1 MTSFGLNSLVV
12 CGLPGSGKTTYL
24 AALWH
29 LVQSQEIETKLT
41 LQSLSYGDYEY
52 LNAIRARWQ
61 RGQKQVRNV
70 GEAPR
75 IGLDLKSTE
84 GQEVSL
90 LFLDHSGETFDRLW
104 ETRSCTD
111 DVAEHLKDRLG
122 VLLFLRSQGLKE
134 PVPLTEM
141 LRLEREMEDALPND
155 SESSQQQAISEVDWK
170 AEDAPDQV
178 KIVDLLQSLS
188 NEFRMRAREKLAI
201 VVSAWD
207 RVTEYDSAEQFIRSR
222 MPLLAQYLNSEPAH
236 FELRFFAVSAQG
248 GEYLEE
254 DPKGEYPDALTT
266 LLSLDAPSKRIR
278 MIHSSAEEHDLTV
291 PLAWLMSNKDALDDA

>member
-1 MTSFGLNSLVV
+1 MTPFRPNSLVV

-29 LVQSQEIETKLT
+29 LVQSQEIETQLT

-61 RGQKQVRNV
+61 RGQKQVRTV
-70 GEAPR
+70 GEARR
-75 IGLDLKSTE
+75 IGLDLRSPE

-104 ETRSCTD
+104 ETRTCTIG
-111 DVAEHLKDRLG
+111 VAEHLKERLG

-141 LRLEREMEDALPND
+141 LGLEREMEEALPNG
-155 SESSQQQAISEVDWK
+155 SEPSEEQTITETDWN

-188 NEFRMRAREKLAI
+188 NEFRMQARERLAI

-207 RVTEYDSAEQFIRSR
+207 RVAEYESAEQFIHAR
-222 MPLLAQYLNSEPAH
+222 MPLLAQYVNSGPAH
-236 FELRFFAVSAQG
+236 FEIRFFAVSAQG
-248 GEYLEE
+248 GEYLED
-254 DPKGEYPDALTT
+254 DPKGEYPDALAA
-266 LLSLDAPSKRIR
+266 LLALDAPSNRIR
-278 MIHSSAEEHDLTV
+278 LIHGSTEEHDLTV
-291 PLAWLMSNKDALDDA
+291 PVAWLMSDKGALGDA